1 LLIAV
6 DDAADPRLVDY
17 VNLRHVPDRSV
28 VIVEGITALSQV
40 PGSRFPLRSVLCL
53 PRHEPRVRAVV
64 GADATVFIAS
74 DDVLRET
81 VGFNMHRG
89 IVAAV
94 ERPPAIGADEVVA
107 TARVIAV
114 LERLNDVE
122 NLGALFRNARAFGVD
137 GVLLDAETADPL
149 NRRTVRVSLGHVLR
163 VPFARLESWPPSLP
177 DFRLVALTPAGEVDL
192 HEVPPGP
199 RTALLFGSEGDGLT
213 APAIAGADVR
223 AHIPMAPGVDSLN
236 VATAAAIA
244 FHHLS
249 RPRNVAHPLNPR

>member
-6 DDAADPRLVDY
+6 DDADDPRLADY
-17 VNLRHVPDRSV
+17 VDLRHVPDRLP
-28 VIVEGITALSQV
+28 VIVEGITALRQV
-40 PGSRFPLRSVLCL
+40 PGSPFMLRSVLCL
-53 PRHEPRVRAVV
+53 PRHEPRVRTVV
-64 GADATVFIAS
+64 GDDATVLVAS
-74 DDVLRET
+74 DEVLRQT
-81 VGFNMHRG
+81 VGFNLHRG

-94 ERPPAIGADEVVA
+94 ERPPALSANEILGS
-107 TARVIAV
+107 ARVVAV

-177 DFRLVALTPAGEVDL
+177 GFRVVALTPAGDVDL
-192 HEVPPGP
+192 HDVPQGP
-199 RTALLFGSEGDGLT
+199 RTALLLGSEFDGLT

-223 AHIPMAPGVDSLN
+223 VRIPMAAGVDSLN

-244 FHHLS
+244 FHYL
-249 RPRNVAHPLNPR
+249 A